1 MKIAAEPRE
10 RSMISNSVQES
21 SSSVA
26 SMTGSVV
33 ASLWARI
40 TASFSKIRVSRR
52 RALRLCETLSLGEKR
67 LVAVVEFDN
76 QRFLLAAT
84 QQNITLL
91 QSLGPAKTE
100 ENPAK

>member
-1 MKIAAEPRE
+1 
-10 RSMISNSVQES
+10 MINASVQES
-21 SSSVA
+21 SSPMRSV
-26 SMTGSVV
+26 TGSVV

-40 TASFSKIRVSRR
+40 AASFSKIRVSRR

-91 QSLGPAKTE
+91 QSLGPAKAE
-100 ENPAK
+100 ENPTK

>member
-1 MKIAAEPRE
+1 MIETSAEDSARP
-10 RSMISNSVQES
+10 M
-21 SSSVA
+21 
-26 SMTGSVV
+26 GSLV

-40 TASFSKIRVSRR
+40 NSSFLKIRVNRR

-91 QSLGPAKTE
+91 QSLGPARPE
-100 ENPAK
+100 ESLTKYP

>member
-1 MKIAAEPRE
+1 
-10 RSMISNSVQES
+10 MISTSVQES
-21 SSSVA
+21 SSPV
-26 SMTGSVV
+26 GSVIG
-33 ASLWARI
+33 SLWARI
-40 TASFSKIRVSRR
+40 GASFSKIRVSRR

-91 QSLGPAKTE
+91 QSLGPAKDE
-100 ENPAK
+100 ENPPKYI

>member
-1 MKIAAEPRE
+1 MKSAAQPGGS
-10 RSMISNSVQES
+10 SMIDTSGENSTRPMS
-21 SSSVA
+21 SL
-26 SMTGSVV
+26 G

-40 TASFSKIRVSRR
+40 SSSFLKIRVSRR
-52 RALRLCETLSLGEKR
+52 RTLRLCETLSLGEKR

-91 QSLGPAKTE
+91 QSLGPATTE
-100 ENPAK
+100 ESGTK

>member
-1 MKIAAEPRE
+1 
-10 RSMISNSVQES
+10 MIGNSAQES
-21 SSSVA
+21 SNPVA

-67 LVAVVEFDN
+67 LLAVVEFDN

-91 QSLGPAKTE
+91 QSLGPAKAE
-100 ENPAK
+100 EDRPK

>member
-1 MKIAAEPRE
+1 
-10 RSMISNSVQES
+10 MIGNSVQES
-21 SSSVA
+21 SSPAV
-26 SMTGSVV
+26 SMTSSFV
-33 ASLWARI
+33 ASLWVRI
-40 TASFSKIRVSRR
+40 IASFSKIRVSRR

-91 QSLGPAKTE
+91 QSLGPAKAE